1 MLSFFCAYKMSS
13 ASWLS
18 YSTSLCPFTLTLTG
32 ILHHAPTAKYCSE
45 GEHEHFFQCL
55 YCWLWTSK
63 CLLWSFLNK
72 TLILCLVCL
81 QTVELLEITESIP
94 SFYQWL
100 FTCQNHHHSSIQPW
114 HIARWILEIAFGMT
128 RYAWPHPYEWTESHW
143 CFYVGLTHLL
153 GTTEQTP
160 TSMDPLSHAKNN
172 FKAQL
177 ILVMKLTQHS
187 A

>member
-1 MLSFFCAYKMSS
+1 MKSKDQAILVIFMLKKQKI
-13 ASWLS
+13 WLVER
-18 YSTSLCPFTLTLTG
+18 
-32 ILHHAPTAKYCSE
+32 ILK
-45 GEHEHFFQCL
+45 L
-55 YCWLWTSK
+55 K
-63 CLLWSFLNK
+63 VKN
-72 TLILCLVCL
+72 

>member
-81 QTVELLEITESIP
+81 KYSLFHNSVLEFEILKSSSLTVRIRQLVSKTFCVI
-94 SFYQWL
+94 
-100 FTCQNHHHSSIQPW
+100 C
-114 HIARWILEIAFGMT
+114 
-128 RYAWPHPYEWTESHW
+128 
-143 CFYVGLTHLL
+143 
-153 GTTEQTP
+153 
-160 TSMDPLSHAKNN
+160 DN
-172 FKAQL
+172 FNKIDLKGQ
-177 ILVMKLTQHS
+177 MQ
-187 A
+187 